1 MTTTTNIMNFL
12 DDNKEDMS
20 EGLYLKF
27 CNLLKKE
34 NEDEEKEDEKFYEV
48 KYLYTRFDPLDEDS
62 YNYYNMRMFSST
74 QIIKINTK
82 KYKEIQDDIEK
93 NGYSWKYNNLSLNGI
108 FSDHSI
114 CSKQICNDDDCGC
127 ENGGH
132 INATTIH
139 ISSDTKI
146 IQITEA

>member
-48 KYLYTRFDPLDEDS
+48 KYLYTKFEPLNDV
-62 YNYYNMRMFSST
+62 YNYYSAKMSVSN

-82 KYKEIQDDIEK
+82 LYKAIQDDIEK
-93 NGYSWKYNNLSLNGI
+93 DGYSWKGHDDLAFDGTFN
-108 FSDHSI
+108 DHNI
-114 CSKQICNDDDCGC
+114 CYKELCDENDCGC
-127 ENGGH
+127 DGGH
-132 INATTIH
+132 INATTIYVR
-139 ISSDTKI
+139 SETKI
-146 IQITEA
+146 IKITEA